1 MASFWHFRNEEF
13 TIISNPFKKK
23 YTFSL
28 KGKDAAIELY
38 VSKLEEDVMATD
50 TRLSHSSFTNE
61 DRVTLYSL
69 RDYTSTIIKEA

>member
-38 VSKLEEDVMATD
+38 VSKLEEDIMATD
-50 TRLSHSSFTNE
+50 TKLSHSSFTNE

>member
-1 MASFWHFRNEEF
+1 MRLFWHFRNEES

-38 VSKLEEDVMATD
+38 VSKLEEDIMATD
-50 TRLSHSSFTNE
+50 TKLSHSSFTNE
-61 DRVTLYSL
+61 DRVTLYTL
-69 RDYTSTIIKEA
+69 RDYISTIIKEA